1 MYLQKKSTDIMSFCN
16 SFITISTYTT
26 IQKYHKT
33 TALFCLLFL
42 LFYSDRY
49 WIHLLQNYDKNV
61 WYTLMLT
68 LCKNRGGVSSVPF
81 PFWFPFQLHCEL
93 VSSLL
98 ALDATELVSQPLTQ
112 TAVEMINIYVI
123 SVLQKRWVQKL
134 NSFSCNS
141 HDKKCFKWCWNDAGI
156 LLN

>member
-1 MYLQKKSTDIMSFCN
+1 MCRIISLLERVIAITSNQCKLPLYTPGHLQIVWDVFAKKSADIMSFRN

-61 WYTLMLT
+61 WYTLMLR
-68 LCKNRGGVSSVPF
+68 LVSSI
-81 PFWFPFQLHCEL
+81 FQIANFLVHPNFDL

-98 ALDATELVSQPLTQ
+98 ALFAARKVVQMTT
-112 TAVEMINIYVI
+112 EMIECYHLRQHFTH
-123 SVLQKRWVQKL
+123 SM
-134 NSFSCNS
+134 
-141 HDKKCFKWCWNDAGI
+141 
-156 LLN
+156 